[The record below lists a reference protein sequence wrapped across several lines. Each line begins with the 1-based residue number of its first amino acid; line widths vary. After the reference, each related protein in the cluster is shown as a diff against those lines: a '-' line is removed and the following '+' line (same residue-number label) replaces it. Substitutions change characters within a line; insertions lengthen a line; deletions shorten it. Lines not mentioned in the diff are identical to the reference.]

1 MTYLRIKPFFKG
13 SLGLI
18 QKEFFPVRNA
28 IPFTSGITALYYPIV
43 VISLT
48 LRIVL
53 FYWEFLVLQ

>member
-1 MTYLRIKPFFKG
+1 MIKHQLRKTKLFYLRIKPFFKG

-28 IPFTSGITALYYPIV
+28 IPFTSGITALYFPIV

-48 LRIVL
+48 
-53 FYWEFLVLQ
+53 FN